1 MTELTIIILRQIA
14 YVRSVR
20 DIMHAII
27 ARMLGGDWVMR
38 VFESSD
44 EDFNGKLD
52 KAFMGMDERSA
63 TKSDYC
69 RAVTDILCGEVERL
83 CSALMDVCDASGY
96 REYFDAHVSK
106 ERLVR
111 LALDCDTAKLC
122 RMKRLVETTGL
133 GVVDILRGIGGE
145 LNDAPVEERAARSA
159 RELQG
164 EIRGFAETTIR
175 AIGCVGE
182 KIGEKVEKVGEKV
195 DALSLRAR
203 SGGKNCKY
211 DAETIAFCR
220 AAMDAARSN
229 EAIKSGLN
237 TRVTHEAVFA
247 YNRSEL
253 ESRGVADADE
263 FELVL
268 RASQARERRKREKAL
283 EASRGSADA
292 ADRNREY
299 AGHSPETRG
308 NATTLKTTPMTTLK
322 TAGTTLKE
330 TGTTLK
336 PAKTTLKTTPKGTA
350 LKLVAAIMDDRS
362 VTINRLMEIV
372 GLSRDGVNYQ
382 LRSLKKTFGLMRIGG
397 RKSGH
402 WEFVAMPSKIKK
414 WVNFSCIR
422 WLR

>member
-20 DIMHAII
+20 DIMRAII

-52 KAFMGMDERSA
+52 KAFMEMDERSA

-69 RAVTDILCGEVERL
+69 RAVTEILCCEVERL
-83 CSALMDVCDASGY
+83 CSALRDVCDASGY

-122 RMKRLVETTGL
+122 RMKRLVETPGL

-159 RELQG
+159 RELHG
-164 EIRGFAETTIR
+164 EIKGFAETTIR

-182 KIGEKVEKVGEKV
+182 KIGSVGEKIGCVGEKVEKVGEKV

-211 DAETIAFCR
+211 EAETIAFCR

-237 TRVTHEAVFA
+237 TRVTHEAVYA

-253 ESRGVADADE
+253 ERRGVADADE

-283 EASRGSADA
+283 EASRGSADSV
-292 ADRNREY
+292 DSSSVKSSVN
-299 AGHSPETRG
+299 SSV
-308 NATTLKTTPMTTLK
+308 KTVTVDKSSVKSSVNGSVK
-322 TAGTTLKE
+322 TATMDKSSVKTVADGSVKSSVKEIDDELSENRIIAILSENPRCTLD
-330 TGTTLK
+330 GI
-336 PAKTTLKTTPKGTA
+336 AKVLGLTKRGVEKAVRRLRQAQRLRKVGGK
-350 LKLVAAIMDDRS
+350 KL
-362 VTINRLMEIV
+362 
-372 GLSRDGVNYQ
+372 
-382 LRSLKKTFGLMRIGG
+382 
-397 RKSGH
+397 GH
-402 WEFVAMPSKIKK
+402 WEVLP
-414 WVNFSCIR
+414 
-422 WLR
+422 

>member
-1 MTELTIIILRQIA
+1 MTELTIILLRQIA

-20 DIMHAII
+20 DIMRAII

-52 KAFMGMDERSA
+52 KAFMGMDARSA

-106 ERLVR
+106 ERFVR

-122 RMKRLVETTGL
+122 RMMRLVETPGL

-159 RELQG
+159 RELHG
-164 EIRGFAETTIR
+164 EIREFAETTIR

-182 KIGEKVEKVGEKV
+182 KIGAVGEKIGCVGEKVEKVGEKV
-195 DALSLRAR
+195 DALSLHAR

-253 ESRGVADADE
+253 ERRGVADADE

-283 EASRGSADA
+283 ESSCCSTDVV
-292 ADRNREY
+292 DRNRDA
-299 AGHSPETRG
+299 AGQSPQKAG
-308 NATTLKTTPMTTLK
+308 NVTTLK
-322 TAGTTLKE
+322 TAGTTLR
-330 TGTTLK
+330 
-336 PAKTTLKTTPKGTA
+336 GTA

-397 RKSGH
+397 RKSGY
-402 WEFVAMPSKIKK
+402 WEFVAISE
-414 WVNFSCIR
+414 
-422 WLR
+422 